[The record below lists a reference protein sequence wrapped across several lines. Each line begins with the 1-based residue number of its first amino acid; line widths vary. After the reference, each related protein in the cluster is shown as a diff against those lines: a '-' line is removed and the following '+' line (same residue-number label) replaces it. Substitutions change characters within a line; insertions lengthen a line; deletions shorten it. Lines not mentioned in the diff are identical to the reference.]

1 MRDMLLSLA
10 ILSAGLLSAVTHA
23 SADNPAPDNRDV
35 TAPTSDVPVAPDARL
50 KSPPGPRPS
59 GASAD
64 KDKNARPPV
73 TPEQRRQVLAFARE
87 HHPELARLLEQ
98 LDKSRSGEFGRAV
111 RELNLQIQRLER
123 TREKSPARYAVQLE
137 SWKVDSQIR
146 ILMARW
152 VRNHDDGLERQIR
165 TLLRERQTARVAQ
178 LTAEQQRLEDQ
189 LKRINQQLTELAGDG
204 EALVDKEWQQLASR
218 TEQQKKTAVSDPPNR
233 LKQTPD
239 SVGRDKPPARA
250 ADGDST
256 PARAEAKD

>member
-1 MRDMLLSLA
+1 MLLSLA
-10 ILSAGLLSAVTHA
+10 MLSAGLLSAVTHA

-35 TAPTSDVPVAPDARL
+35 TAPTSDVPVTPDARL

-64 KDKNARPPV
+64 KNARPLV
-73 TPEQRRQVLAFARE
+73 TPEQRRLALAFARDN
-87 HHPELARLLEQ
+87 HPELARLLEQ
-98 LDKSRSGEFGRAV
+98 LEKSRSSEFGRAV

-137 SWKVDSQIR
+137 SWKADSQIR

-189 LKRINQQLTELAGDG
+189 LKRVNQQLSELAGDG
-204 EALVDKEWQQLASR
+204 EALVDKEWQQLATR
-218 TEQQKKTAVSDPPNR
+218 ADQQKKKAGSESPNR
-233 LKQTPD
+233 PKQTPD
-239 SVGRDKPPARA
+239 SVGSDKPPARA

-256 PARAEAKD
+256 PARAESKD